1 MIHYLCAM
9 ARIIGI
15 DYGTKRIGIATTDPL
30 QIIASPLE
38 TVATPQI
45 FDYLT
50 QYFFTEE
57 VERIIVGEPKKLD
70 DTDGD
75 ILPQVRRFVERLNQL
90 FPNIPVDMQDERYT
104 SREAQRIIINSG
116 IKKMKRRDKTLVD
129 KISASIILEEWM
141 KSSGKWNLY

>member
-38 TVATPQI
+38 TVATQQI

-75 ILPQVRRFVERLNQL
+75 ILPEVRRFVEKLNQL

-104 SREAQRIIINSG
+104 SREAQRIIINS
-116 IKKMKRRDKTLVD
+116 IFSFYTF
-129 KISASIILEEWM
+129 LES
-141 KSSGKWNLY
+141 KSFPDQNWWACRNIAA